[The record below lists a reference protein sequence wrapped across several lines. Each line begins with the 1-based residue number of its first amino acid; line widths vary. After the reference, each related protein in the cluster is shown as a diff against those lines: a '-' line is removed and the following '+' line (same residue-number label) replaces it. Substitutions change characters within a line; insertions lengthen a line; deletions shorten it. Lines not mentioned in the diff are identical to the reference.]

1 MMYLS
6 TRPSTRL
13 STIATALVLATAPAR
28 AEPNPRAQAKQH
40 FKQAKALQDA
50 GKYDDAV
57 AEYRAAY
64 DLDQRPEMLF
74 NIAQVY
80 RLGNHKQ
87 LAVDYYQQ
95 YLAAQPDGSGARE
108 ARQWIAELTRQ
119 IEADRPLPS
128 EPEKPAPPPTAPPPS
143 PPSRSEPEP
152 PALTATRGSPQLRI
166 AGLATAGAGAIALG
180 FGVVFGIKARSAA
193 DTITNHQGPWTEDE
207 RHTFED
213 GQRANRT
220 MIIGY
225 VAGGALVVT
234 GGVLY
239 YLGARTH
246 VVPIADARTAGLA
259 VQGRF

>member
-1 MMYLS
+1 MM
-6 TRPSTRL
+6 RPST
-13 STIATALVLATAPAR
+13 IAIALVLATAPAR
-28 AEPNPRAQAKQH
+28 AEPSTKAQAKQH
-40 FKQAKALQDA
+40 FKQGKALQDA

-87 LAVDYYQQ
+87 PAIDYYQQ
-95 YLAAQPDGSGARE
+95 YLAAQPDGPGARE
-108 ARQWIAELTRQ
+108 ARQWIAELARQ

-128 EPEKPAPPPTAPPPS
+128 EPAKPEPPPIVPLSSPPP
-143 PPSRSEPEP
+143 RSEPEP
-152 PALTATRGSPQLRI
+152 RALTATRSSPQLRI
-166 AGLATAGAGAIALG
+166 TGLATAGAGAIALG

-193 DTITNHQGPWTEDE
+193 DTISNHQGLWTDDE

-225 VAGGALVVT
+225 VAGGALVAT

-246 VVPIADARTAGLA
+246 VVPVTGVRTAGLA

>member
-1 MMYLS
+1 M
-6 TRPSTRL
+6 RPST
-13 STIATALVLATAPAR
+13 IAIALVLATAPAR
-28 AEPNPRAQAKQH
+28 AEPSAKGRAKQH
-40 FKQAKALQDA
+40 FKQGKALQDT

-64 DLDQRPEMLF
+64 DLDRRPEMLF

-80 RLGNHKQ
+80 RLGDHKQ
-87 LAVDYYQQ
+87 PAIDYYQQ
-95 YLAAQPDGSGARE
+95 YLAAQPDGPGARE

-119 IEADRPLPS
+119 IEADRPLPIEPAQPAQPPIVPLASPPPRSES
-128 EPEKPAPPPTAPPPS
+128 EP
-143 PPSRSEPEP
+143 R
-152 PALTATRGSPQLRI
+152 ALTATRSSPPLRI

-193 DTITNHQGPWTEDE
+193 DTISNHQGPWTEDE
-207 RHTFED
+207 RHTFEA

-220 MIIGY
+220 MIVGY
-225 VAGGALVVT
+225 VAGGALVAT
-234 GGVLY
+234 SGVLY

-246 VVPIADARTAGLA
+246 VVPVTGVRTAGLA

>member
-1 MMYLS
+1 M
-6 TRPSTRL
+6 RPST
-13 STIATALVLATAPAR
+13 IAIALVLATAPAR
-28 AEPNPRAQAKQH
+28 GEPSTKAQAKQH
-40 FKQAKALQDA
+40 FKQGKALQDA

-64 DLDQRPEMLF
+64 DLDRRPEMLF

-80 RLGNHKQ
+80 RLENHKQ
-87 LAVDYYQQ
+87 PAIDYYQQ
-95 YLAAQPDGSGARE
+95 YLAVQPDGPGARE

-119 IEADRPLPS
+119 IEVDRPLPI
-128 EPEKPAPPPTAPPPS
+128 EPAKPEPPPIEPLSPPP
-143 PPSRSEPEP
+143 PRSEPEP
-152 PALTATRGSPQLRI
+152 RALTATRSSPQLRI
-166 AGLATAGAGAIALG
+166 TGLATAGAGAIALG
-180 FGVVFGIKARSAA
+180 VGVVFGIKARSAA
-193 DTITNHQGPWTEDE
+193 ETISNHQGPWTEDE

-225 VAGGALVVT
+225 VAGGALVAT

-246 VVPIADARTAGLA
+246 VVPVTGARTAGLA

>member
-1 MMYLS
+1 M
-6 TRPSTRL
+6 RPST
-13 STIATALVLATAPAR
+13 IAIALVLATAPAR
-28 AEPNPRAQAKQH
+28 AQPSVQAQAKQH
-40 FKQAKALQDA
+40 FKQGKALQDA

-57 AEYRAAY
+57 AQYRAAY

-87 LAVDYYQQ
+87 QAVDYYQQ
-95 YLAAQPDGSGARE
+95 YLAAQPDGPGARE

-128 EPEKPAPPPTAPPPS
+128 EPAQPEPPPTTPPSSPPP
-143 PPSRSEPEP
+143 RSEPEP
-152 PALTATRGSPQLRI
+152 GALTVTRSSPQLRI
-166 AGLATAGAGAIALG
+166 AGLATAGAGAIGLG

-193 DTITNHQGPWTEDE
+193 DTISNHQGPWTLDE

-225 VAGGALVVT
+225 VAGGALVAI

-246 VVPIADARTAGLA
+246 VVPVAGVRTAGLA

>member
-1 MMYLS
+1 MM
-6 TRPSTRL
+6 RPST
-13 STIATALVLATAPAR
+13 IAIALVLATAPAR
-28 AEPNPRAQAKQH
+28 AEPGTKALAKQH
-40 FKQAKALQDA
+40 FKQGKALQDA
-50 GKYDDAV
+50 GKYDDAI

-64 DLDQRPEMLF
+64 DLDRRPEMLF

-87 LAVDYYQQ
+87 PAIDYYQQ
-95 YLAAQPDGSGARE
+95 YLAAQPDGPGARE

-119 IEADRPLPS
+119 IEADRPLPG
-128 EPEKPAPPPTAPPPS
+128 EPAKPEPPPIAPLSLPPP
-143 PPSRSEPEP
+143 RSEPEP
-152 PALTATRGSPQLRI
+152 RELTATRSSPQLRI
-166 AGLATAGAGAIALG
+166 TGLATAGAGAIALG

-193 DTITNHQGPWTEDE
+193 DTISNHQGPWTEDE
-207 RHTFED
+207 RHTFDD

-225 VAGGALVVT
+225 VAGGALVAT

-246 VVPIADARTAGLA
+246 VVPVTGVRTAGFA